1 MPIVIT
7 MKQKALIV
15 ESTRLFQN
23 VLEEILSSAGMECSI
38 YSSGKDALEASHD
51 EYTFII
57 VSKTLEDIS
66 GEVFL
71 QLYSVQHS
79 IGDALTILLTSND
92 VTGILLDANKAGYK
106 LVFSRKNIE
115 SMQDIIARVLNKRI
129 LNLEANILYIEDSQ
143 SIANL
148 VVALFKSNNSKIHHV
163 SKLNDLQSIFEE
175 IDFDLVIADY
185 YLSNNETGDDV
196 ISYIRNYDDSNKASI
211 PILIVS
217 GESNQE
223 KRTSFLRNGA
233 NDFILKPYDNDE
245 LLVRSS
251 NLISNHRV
259 LVQSKQQQQL
269 LMKLALTDHLTGLY
283 NRHSLYDLGPKY
295 ISNAHRHK
303 VALSL
308 LVIDLDHFKNV
319 NDTHGHSVGDIVLQ
333 AVSKVLQDH
342 CRTEDIAARY
352 GGEEFIMLLT
362 NCDLGNAVTKAE
374 ALRKSI
380 EDCKPEKLTI
390 TSSIGVAQLTDN
402 EDIDALFNRADK
414 AVYEAKETGRNKVVA
429 Q

>member
-71 QLYSVQHS
+71 QLYGVQHS

-115 SMQDIIARVLNKRI
+115 SMQDIITRVLNKRI
-129 LNLEANILYIEDSQ
+129 LDLEANILYIEDSQ